1 MAISAKVY
9 TFIFACLFN
18 VRCYKTYCDQEL
30 LALLARDDKEAFTE
44 LYDRFWKKL
53 FVIAFNRLKEKESAE
68 DTVHDVFVSLWAGR
82 SHIHIEQL
90 ENYLATAVKYSVL
103 VKIKKREKEQT
114 YRKSTVLETVSE
126 ESVIEKTVHYKRIL
140 EVIET
145 EVEHLPE
152 KCRLIFRYS
161 RQEGMPVKQIAK
173 ELHLSPKTVE
183 NQLSKALRHIRLAV
197 RSVLSSFL
205 LLFFL

>member
-9 TFIFACLFN
+9 TFISACLLN

-30 LALLARDDKEAFTE
+30 LALLARDDKQAFTE

-53 FVIAFNRLKEKESAE
+53 FVIAFNRLKEKESSE

-82 SHIHIEQL
+82 SHLRIEQL
-90 ENYLATAVKYSVL
+90 ENYLATAAKYSVL
-103 VKIKKREKEQT
+103 VKIKKREKEKNFQEA
-114 YRKSTVLETVSE
+114 SVPALVHD
-126 ESVIEKTVHYKRIL
+126 ESGIERSMHYKRIL
-140 EVIET
+140 EIIET

-161 RQEGMPVKQIAK
+161 RQDGMPVKQIAK
-173 ELHLSPKTVE
+173 ELHISPKTVE
-183 NQLSKALRHIRLAV
+183 NQLGKALRQIRLAV

-205 LLFFL
+205 FLFFL